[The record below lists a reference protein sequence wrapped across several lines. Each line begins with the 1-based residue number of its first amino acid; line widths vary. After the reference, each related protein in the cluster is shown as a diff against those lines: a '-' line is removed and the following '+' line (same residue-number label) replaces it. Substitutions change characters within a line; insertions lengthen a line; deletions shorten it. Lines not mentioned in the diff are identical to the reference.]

1 MHLNAPYARSLP
13 WCCSRGPSRHAAWRT
28 WGTARGRSMT
38 AKRHDGSF
46 LCRPAR
52 CGGRLALRRHIAA
65 QQPRH
70 FGAVPPGGRV
80 PGRHARG
87 VLYLSLT
94 SVLTIYALQMPQ
106 LSLYLFFQHC
116 LSGGGPCGL
125 PPANLLLSSRCDCL
139 FDLAA
144 TTFLPQSRPECP
156 ALLLHAVPAPAC
168 KPVNWRRNCKD
179 ARTAL

>member
-38 AKRHDGSF
+38 GKRHDGDP

-70 FGAVPPGGRV
+70 FGRAAGRARAWPPRTRRTVPLPDFCTD
-80 PGRHARG
+80 H
-87 VLYLSLT
+87 
-94 SVLTIYALQMPQ
+94 LQR
-106 LSLYLFFQHC
+106 SRC
-116 LSGGGPCGL
+116 LSSHCTFFFSIAFPAAARAAFHRLICCSPPAAIAFLTWQQPPSCLNPGL
-125 PPANLLLSSRCDCL
+125 NAPLFCCTPSQPLPANL
-139 FDLAA
+139 
-144 TTFLPQSRPECP
+144 
-156 ALLLHAVPAPAC
+156 
-168 KPVNWRRNCKD
+168 
-179 ARTAL
+179 